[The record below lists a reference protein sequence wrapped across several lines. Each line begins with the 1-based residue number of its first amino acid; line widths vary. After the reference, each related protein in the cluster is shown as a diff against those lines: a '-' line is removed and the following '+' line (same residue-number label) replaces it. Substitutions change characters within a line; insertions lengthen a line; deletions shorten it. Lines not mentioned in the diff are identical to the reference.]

1 MKPPTPPD
9 EAPRAGALSEHAE
22 LERAVA
28 TLQATLDATADGIL
42 VVDDL
47 GRVLSFNR
55 RFSEMWRMPPD
66 RVAAWSDDEAIAFVL
81 DQLKDPGR
89 FVTKVMEVYAHP
101 DEESHDR
108 LELKDGRVFER
119 DSLPQRIGGVPH
131 GRVWSF
137 RDVTERIV
145 VEQELDR
152 SLSLLKAAL
161 DATADGILVVDREGR
176 IVTYN
181 LRFVDMWRLPEK
193 VVASRDD
200 DKALGFVLDQLKD
213 PEKFLKKVRELYDHP
228 DAQSYDW
235 LEFKDGRVF
244 ERYSGP
250 QRVGGRIVG
259 RVWSFRDVS
268 DRRRMEEIL
277 RRQARTFEHIFDA
290 VIVMDLEGRVLDWNP
305 GCERVFGWTKEEML
319 GKTPTAMYPAGAAEK
334 PAEMIREMRGR
345 GRWKGEIAFRR
356 KDGAEGFC
364 ESVLVPHEDE
374 WGRMVAAIQV
384 NRDITEWKRLKE
396 DATPVSR
403 R

>member
-1 MKPPTPPD
+1 MKPPTPSD
-9 EAPRAGALSEHAE
+9 EAPRAGAPGQYAE
-22 LERAVA
+22 LEMAVSA
-28 TLQATLDATADGIL
+28 LQATLDATADGIL
-42 VVDDL
+42 VV
-47 GRVLSFNR
+47 GEHGKIASFNR
-55 RFSEMWRMPPD
+55 RFAEMWRMPED
-66 RVAAWSDDEAIAFVL
+66 RLGSWSDDEAIAFVL

-101 DEESHDR
+101 EEESHDR

-119 DSLPQRIGGVPH
+119 DSRPQRIAGETV

-145 VEQELDR
+145 VEQQLDR

-161 DATADGILVVDREGR
+161 DATADGILVVDREGK
-176 IVTYN
+176 IVSFN
-181 LRFVDMWRLPEK
+181 LRFVDMWRLPERI
-193 VVASRDD
+193 VAARDD

-213 PEKFLKKVRELYDHP
+213 PEKFLKKVRDLYDHP

-305 GCERVFGWTKEEML
+305 GAERVFGWTKEEVL
-319 GKTPTAMYPAGAAEK
+319 GKPPSAIYLPGAADK

-356 KDGAEGFC
+356 KDGTEGFC
-364 ESVLVPHEDE
+364 ESIVVPHADE
-374 WGRMVAAIQV
+374 WGRTVAAIQV

-396 DATPVSR
+396 GAVSAGR
-403 R
+403 G

>member
-1 MKPPTPPD
+1 MKIP
-9 EAPRAGALSEHAE
+9 EAREPAS
-22 LERAVA
+22 LEKAVSL
-28 TLQATLDATADGIL
+28 LQATLDATADGIL
-42 VVDDL
+42 VVDER
-47 GRVLSFNR
+47 GKVASFNR
-55 RFSEMWRMPPD
+55 RFAEMWRMPEE
-66 RVAAWSDDEAIAFVL
+66 RLGTWSDDEAIAFVL
-81 DQLKDPGR
+81 DQLKDAGR

-101 DEESHDR
+101 EEESHDR

-119 DSLPQRIGGVPH
+119 DSRPQRLGTEPI

-137 RDVTERIV
+137 RDITQRIL

-161 DATADGILVVDREGR
+161 DATADGILVVDREGK
-176 IVTYN
+176 IVSFN

-193 VVASRDD
+193 IVASRDD

-213 PEKFLKKVRELYDHP
+213 PEKFLKKVLELYDHP

-235 LEFKDGRVF
+235 LDFKDGRVF

-250 QRVGGRIVG
+250 QSVGGRVVG

-290 VIVMDLEGRVLDWNP
+290 VIVMDLEARVLDWNP
-305 GCERVFGWTKEEML
+305 GAERLFGWTKEEVL
-319 GKTPTAMYPAGAAEK
+319 GKSPAMIYPPGAAEK
-334 PAEMIREMRGR
+334 PAELIREMRGR

-356 KDGAEGFC
+356 KDGTEGFC
-364 ESVLVPHEDE
+364 ESVIVPHADE
-374 WGRMVAAIQV
+374 WGRTVAAIQV
-384 NRDITEWKRLKE
+384 NRDITELKRLK
-396 DATPVSR
+396 AQAVPANR
-403 R
+403 P